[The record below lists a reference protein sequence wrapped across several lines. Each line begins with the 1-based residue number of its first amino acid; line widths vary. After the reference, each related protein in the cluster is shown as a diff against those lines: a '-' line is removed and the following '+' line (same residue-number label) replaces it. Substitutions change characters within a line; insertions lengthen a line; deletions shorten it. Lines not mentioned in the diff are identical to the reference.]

1 MTVARTVRFSV
12 ILVTIGSGAIA
23 LLFMYSL
30 TERRNSSGRDHT
42 VVLLVH
48 GMTWHNRD
56 RIDIW
61 GTHVRHGV
69 EASNWNGMI
78 GYLEDQAGYRFGGVI
93 RATGSTIVFP
103 DCLDT
108 TGARFES
115 QKADLFSL
123 EFSSSAKT
131 DGLSYKTEELAACV
145 SSLRQYTGASR
156 VRLVAHSAGGLVC
169 RTLLQSALPVAKY
182 EGNSV
187 GRLITIGTPH
197 LGAAIATK
205 LGDLLGTRATSLK
218 PEADLIRR
226 LNNTLDL
233 PAEVDY
239 AAIIVRGIAADVR
252 GGGDAYEGLVDKNVL
267 GSLPVSYRLGGDQVT
282 HVQSQNLR
290 LADCARRFED
300 NTGRPVHGILVRVAD
315 PSPDDQSLFE
325 TTVHVAAPRDSKVQT
340 WVATLLQDDNRCWR
354 GLTAA
359 ELDRRVSHQ
368 AHDIAFACIE
378 QQAAE
383 RHRLSEVYEVDVR
396 SLELMADEDGS
407 RQWRFEGEAKSRGM
421 SLLRRFENATAV
433 TGTFQLSFDRFGRIT
448 GYSDS
453 TTVVTDT

>member
-1 MTVARTVRFSV
+1 MTVARTVRFAV
-12 ILVTIGSGAIA
+12 ILVTIGSGTIG
-23 LLFMYSL
+23 LLFMCAL
-30 TERRNSSGRDHT
+30 TGCRNSLDRDRT

-48 GMTWHNRD
+48 GMTWHNKD
-56 RIDIW
+56 PIDIW
-61 GTHVRHGV
+61 GTRVRDGV
-69 EASNWNGMI
+69 ESSNWDGMI
-78 GYLEDQAGYRFGGVI
+78 GHLEDQGGYRFGGVI
-93 RATGSTIVFP
+93 RAAGSAIVLP
-103 DCLDT
+103 DCLDA
-108 TGARFES
+108 TGTRFEP

-131 DGLSYKTEELAACV
+131 DGLSYKTEELAACL

-156 VRLVAHSAGGLVC
+156 VKLVAHSAGGLVC

-187 GRLITIGTPH
+187 DRLVTIGTPH

-218 PEADLIRR
+218 PEADLIQR

-233 PAEVDY
+233 PDEVDY

-252 GGGDAYEGLVDKNVL
+252 GDGDAYNGLVDKNVL
-267 GSLPVSYRLGGDQVT
+267 SSLPVSYRLGGDQVS

-290 LADCARRFED
+290 LAGCARRFEEK
-300 NTGRPVHGILVRVAD
+300 TGRPVHGILVRVRD

-325 TTVHVAAPRDSKVQT
+325 TTVHVAALREPGVQT
-340 WVATLLQDDNRCWR
+340 WVAALLRDDNRCWT

-359 ELDRRVSHQ
+359 ELDRRVRQQ
-368 AHDIAFACIE
+368 ADDTAFACIE
-378 QQAAE
+378 QEAAD
-383 RHRLSEVYEVDVR
+383 RHRFSEVYQVDVR
-396 SLELMADEDGS
+396 SLELIAEEDGS

-421 SLLRRFENATAV
+421 SLLRRFKNATVV

-453 TTVVTDT
+453 TTVVADT